1 MWKSILI
8 TLVTLSVVIAA
19 LSLAVVGLMKLLG
32 TEHFPLVFPIMTLLI
47 LRVFDDLSPLV
58 KTIHTLMRFGSGG
71 LNCTLNL
78 NILE

>member
-32 TEHFPLVFPIMTLLI
+32 TEHFLLVFPIMTLLI
-47 LRVFDDLSPLV
+47 LRVFDDQSLLV
-58 KTIHTLMRFGSGG
+58 KTTLMLMRFGSGG